1 MYKKIFDLSKMI
13 GRFDIL
19 IFRNTA
25 PLSEIRTIK
34 LVIKNKNKLLPL
46 EIGDTNFSP
55 FINKYFA
62 EYVDCL
68 CLRDISSERLCKQQ
82 LNSLI
87 NSFSLNALFLY
98 KNCP

>member
-1 MYKKIFDLSKMI
+1 M
-13 GRFDIL
+13 
-19 IFRNTA
+19 
-25 PLSEIRTIK
+25 EIRTIE
-34 LVIKNKNKLLPL
+34 LVIKNKNKILPL

-62 EYVDCL
+62 EYVYCL

-98 KNCP
+98 INFP

>member
-1 MYKKIFDLSKMI
+1 M
-13 GRFDIL
+13 
-19 IFRNTA
+19 
-25 PLSEIRTIK
+25 SESRTIK
-34 LVIKNKNKLLPL
+34 LVIKNKNKILPL
-46 EIGDTNFSP
+46 EIGDNYFLP

-82 LNSLI
+82 LNLLI

-98 KNCP
+98 IYFP